1 MDKSNWLIGPSG
13 SHRQVAV
20 MSLEMQELP
29 LNVLAVVVSRAK
41 THHAITCS
49 FEIIVGESF

>member
-1 MDKSNWLIGPSG
+1 
-13 SHRQVAV
+13 